1 MIISMLIVG
10 LSPYKVFV
18 RATPEAPKTTQ
29 SIATALGC
37 PPELGDKT
45 LWLEIQYTYRTQRN
59 QAEIDMVAF
68 IVPEDAMQADEG
80 EKPLTVLLTSKPFM
94 LHFWAAN

>member
-1 MIISMLIVG
+1 MLIVG

-45 LWLEIQYTYRTQRN
+45 LWLEIQYTCRT
-59 QAEIDMVAF
+59 
-68 IVPEDAMQADEG
+68 
-80 EKPLTVLLTSKPFM
+80 
-94 LHFWAAN
+94 